1 MRKFL
6 LTILFTA
13 IALPIFA
20 KDSGDAAFDIL
31 RKYTPETQQ
40 TNYIKLQS
48 TINLSDAKRID
59 AQISELYGNPRVT
72 REGLKVWEVKNNH
85 AGGSDQTTIM
95 CGPDGNGGVFISAD
109 RRGSIPN
116 GAATKSKRAAQRQS
130 PILSASNPKS
140 KTSLRP
146 QERD

>member
-59 AQISELYGNPRVT
+59 AQISELYGNPRVLCAVLMVMAACLSPQI
-72 REGLKVWEVKNNH
+72 G
-85 AGGSDQTTIM
+85 ADQFRM
-95 CGPDGNGGVFISAD
+95 VP
-109 RRGSIPN
+109 
-116 GAATKSKRAAQRQS
+116 RQS
-130 PILSASNPKS
+130 QSARHSVNHLYSVPQTQNQKPRCGRKKEINLETPK
-140 KTSLRP
+140 LRV
-146 QERD
+146 